1 MANNNILAI
10 TDDQFFQLADMNL
23 TNKVFANR
31 FDKAKYKKVRD
42 KFILSLVEEQSLHK
56 HANHL
61 KYLYE
66 NKKKE
71 LEKRIEKTRRYK
83 ARLVELEIKNTSLFE
98 EEVSQNI
105 NFRKDYACKLR
116 DNKCSICHV
125 LIYGK
130 PSKINKLAGDR
141 TLGDWVYDRQKP
153 NIGCKLECGH
163 VFHSHCIGTWF
174 NQKSQCPM
182 CRTKVNLWGRDR
194 TSTPTS
200 IRPSQPPN
208 TVQPIFTIAENTD
221 EDYSDNYSERS
232 DISDISLDFQESD
245 DQKDS
250 GEYQPQPYQPAPSGI
265 SSSRTSDSQPA
276 PLRPIRITSE
286 TTYNSI
292 QQGID
297 EAERWQT
304 ENRESQDLFPLPG
317 QVPNDEDDQIEN
329 EENIPP
335 QNSPQQ
341 NSDSNSLGS
350 LLDEEL

>member
-1 MANNNILAI
+1 
-10 TDDQFFQLADMNL
+10 
-23 TNKVFANR
+23 
-31 FDKAKYKKVRD
+31 
-42 KFILSLVEEQSLHK
+42 
-56 HANHL
+56 
-61 KYLYE
+61 
-66 NKKKE
+66 
-71 LEKRIEKTRRYK
+71 
-83 ARLVELEIKNTSLFE
+83 
-98 EEVSQNI
+98 
-105 NFRKDYACKLR
+105 
-116 DNKCSICHV
+116 
-125 LIYGK
+125 
-130 PSKINKLAGDR
+130 
-141 TLGDWVYDRQKP
+141 
-153 NIGCKLECGH
+153 
-163 VFHSHCIGTWF
+163 
-174 NQKSQCPM
+174 M

-194 TSTPTS
+194 ISMPTS

-208 TVQPIFTIAENTD
+208 TIQPIFTIAENTD

-250 GEYQPQPYQPAPSGI
+250 GEYQPQPYEPAPSGI
-265 SSSRTSDSQPA
+265 TSSTTSDSQPA

>member
-1 MANNNILAI
+1 MGKLFKNSWALFLGMGLIMMAHGFQGSLLGVRAVAEEFSLASTGFMMSGYFVGYFIGARTIPNII
-10 TDDQFFQLADMNL
+10 SGVGHIR
-23 TNKVFANR
+23 VFAA
-31 FDKAKYKKVRD
+31 FASVASLGILVHSI
-42 KFILSLVEEQSLHK
+42 FI
-56 HANHL
+56 NP
-61 KYLYE
+61 
-66 NKKKE
+66 
-71 LEKRIEKTRRYK
+71 
-83 ARLVELEIKNTSLFE
+83 F
-98 EEVSQNI
+98 
-105 NFRKDYACKLR
+105 
-116 DNKCSICHV
+116 
-125 LIYGK
+125 
-130 PSKINKLAGDR
+130 
-141 TLGDWVYDRQKP
+141 
-153 NIGCKLECGH
+153 
-163 VFHSHCIGTWF
+163 TWF
-174 NQKSQCPM
+174 VLRVINGFCMVS
-182 CRTKVNLWGRDR
+182 
-194 TSTPTS
+194 
-200 IRPSQPPN
+200 
-208 TVQPIFTIAENTD
+208 IFTIAENTD

-265 SSSRTSDSQPA
+265 TSSRTSDSQPA